1 MIHHGIILKKGL
13 PSLKTNTSPENNP
26 SQKEIHLP
34 TIHFQVQ
41 AVSFREGNPFLR
53 EGKHPFEIVPFQVLL
68 LMEEILHQLRLVVY
82 PIIYDGFYKSQLVMA
97 GFLNHQQYTMD
108 GMVWD
113 TVQGGPPTCY
123 NWSYNSY
130 K

>member
-1 MIHHGIILKKGL
+1 MVSNIFFYFHHCPIGDNPNLTHFFNWVGLLIKKIFIVIYDGIILKKGL

-41 AVSFREGNPFLR
+41 AVSFREGNPILR
-53 EGKHPFEIVPFQVLL
+53 EGNHPFEIVPFQVLL

-82 PIIYDGFYKSQLVMA
+82 PIIYDGFL
-97 GFLNHQQYTMD
+97 
-108 GMVWD
+108 
-113 TVQGGPPTCY
+113 
-123 NWSYNSY
+123 
-130 K
+130 